1 MSGRL
6 AARLVVS
13 IGPADVGQRI
23 SLRRRL
29 PTGEY
34 SDVVGVL
41 ESWSNKTLTVR
52 RRTGEVVD
60 VPEDAMVAAK
70 VVPPQPPPRRPRR
83 SPWNDEGHP
92 ESAES
97 GDAPRP
103 GPGEARPGEGRGG
116 DARA

>member
-1 MSGRL
+1 MSGRF

-13 IGPADVGQRI
+13 ISDADVGRRI

-41 ESWSNKTLTVR
+41 ESWSGGILSVR
-52 RRTGEVVD
+52 RRNGELVE
-60 VPEDAMVAAK
+60 VPEKIMVAAK

-83 SPWNDEGHP
+83 EG
-92 ESAES
+92 
-97 GDAPRP
+97 
-103 GPGEARPGEGRGG
+103 
-116 DARA
+116 

>member
-1 MSGRL
+1 MSGRI

-13 IGPADVGQRI
+13 ISPADVGQRI

-41 ESWSNKTLTVR
+41 ESWSDKCLTVR
-52 RRTGEVVD
+52 RRTGELVEVAEDIVV
-60 VPEDAMVAAK
+60 AGK

-83 SPWNDEGHP
+83 AP
-92 ESAES
+92 EA
-97 GDAPRP
+97 D
-103 GPGEARPGEGRGG
+103 
-116 DARA
+116 